1 MLNMSGKTGSRAAA
15 AAAAAVFVLTLIF
28 DQIFRQAAMVD
39 CLTFYVL
46 LKRHLFTGIFF
57 CRITICFV
65 YCDVYIFVYIHI
77 Y

>member
-1 MLNMSGKTGSRAAA
+1 MLNMSGKTGSRAA

-28 DQIFRQAAMVD
+28 DQIFRQAAVD
-39 CLTFYVL
+39 CLTFYVV

>member
-1 MLNMSGKTGSRAAA
+1 MLNMSGKTGSRAAAAAA

-28 DQIFRQAAMVD
+28 DQIFRQAAMD

-65 YCDVYIFVYIHI
+65 YCDVY
-77 Y
+77 